1 MKIVISYTV
10 LVALAIAQALPID
23 NGHVNPGLDA
33 TPKYSPLIDGDSA
46 AVNISCATFDP
57 SFIHWSSQSPEA
69 RARMP
74 SGAGSR
80 PPPRVE
86 RDIWSLHP
94 RKSRISTTTRPFRL
108 ILEARASEIMRL
120 V

>member
-46 AVNISCATFDP
+46 AVNISFSGGARKDAIGCWEP
-57 SFIHWSSQSPEA
+57 SPA
-69 RARMP
+69 
-74 SGAGSR
+74 SGGTGHGHMVVAPKEVKDINNNPALPLDTRGSR
-80 PPPRVE
+80 IGDNAPGVAVAKRC
-86 RDIWSLHP
+86 
-94 RKSRISTTTRPFRL
+94 
-108 ILEARASEIMRL
+108 
-120 V
+120 